1 MKRAGVYCLLLTVY
15 CLLFFITA
23 CEKKGP
29 ETQVGRTAPDFH
41 LKDIK
46 GEGMTLSGQRGKI
59 VLLRFWSTR
68 CPSCKEEM
76 PGLEK
81 TYKGLK
87 DKGLEVLAIN
97 VEDPQEVASN
107 FTQEM
112 GITYPILLDEEQKV
126 ARIYNVFGIPTT
138 FFIDK
143 EGVIRE
149 RVFGDMKEKTVE
161 GIIISLLE
169 GRAIPR
175 GEETQE
181 GQKKTVV
188 SGQEGHKH

>member
-1 MKRAGVYCLLLTVY
+1 MKRMGVYCLLLT

-23 CEKKGP
+23 CEKRGP
-29 ETQVGRTAPDFH
+29 ETQVGRGAPDFY

-46 GEGMTLSGQRGKI
+46 GEGMTLSGQRGRI
-59 VLLRFWSTR
+59 ILLRFWSTR

-76 PGLEK
+76 PRLEK

-97 VEDPQEVASN
+97 VEDSQEVASN

-112 GITYPILLDEEQKV
+112 GLTYPVLLDKGGKV
-126 ARIYNVFGIPTT
+126 AGVYNVFGIPTT

-149 RVFGDMKEKTVE
+149 RVFGDMKEETVE
-161 GIIISLLE
+161 GITLALLE
-169 GRAIPR
+169 GKAIPR
-175 GEETQE
+175 GGET
-181 GQKKTVV
+181 
-188 SGQEGHKH
+188 QEGHKH